1 MREPVIL
8 SCAALVY
15 MGLAMWATRPT
26 QTCQLSIA
34 PQRRLY
40 ADRVMDV
47 ELIARQARRI
57 REISSREATL
67 RGTVEGAAC
76 EVRLAAELAVRHEVP
91 IETVHL
97 ALDRVR

>member
-8 SCAALVY
+8 SCVAFVY
-15 MGLAMWATRPT
+15 MGLIMWATQPT
-26 QTCQLSIA
+26 QLCQLSIA

-40 ADRVMDV
+40 LDRAMDG

-57 REISSREATL
+57 REIASRETEL
-67 RGTVEGAAC
+67 KGTVEGAAC
-76 EVRLAAELAVRHEVP
+76 EAAAALAVRHHVP
-91 IETVHL
+91 IEMVHL